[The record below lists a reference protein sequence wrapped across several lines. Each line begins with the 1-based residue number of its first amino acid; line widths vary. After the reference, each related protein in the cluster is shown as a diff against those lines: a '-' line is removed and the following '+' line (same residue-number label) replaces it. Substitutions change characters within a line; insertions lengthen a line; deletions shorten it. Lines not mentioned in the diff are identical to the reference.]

1 MNLKYIKSEIY
12 NLGFSSSSDV
22 DVSIVLQAINR
33 AVDTISNTV
42 RPILSSYKI
51 KKGMPET
58 PGDATDETPTETPP
72 ETPGDATDETPTET
86 PPEYNPAITKI
97 SNTCKLVDFKEI
109 AKQKGETF
117 ISFHDCFELT
127 EDGYVPIGNHSVIN
141 RHNLQ
146 VNPDKEYLI
155 FYTRM
160 YTPVD
165 NNTPDDFEFEL
176 DADLHVLIPLLA
188 AFYVWQDDEER
199 KADKLY
205 NDYEMKRNDIVQ
217 RERKVVA
224 CVRSDGYGY

>member
-42 RPILSSYKI
+42 RPILSSYTI

-58 PGDATDETPTETPP
+58 PGDATDETPTETP
-72 ETPGDATDETPTET
+72 
-86 PPEYNPAITKI
+86 EYNPAITKI
-97 SNTCKLVDFKEI
+97 SDTCKLVDFKEI

-165 NNTPDDFEFEL
+165 NNTTDDFEFEL